1 MNKNH
6 KNRIFILTGLAI
18 SLGIATL
25 LSPFASKHPDGLDRV
40 AEDLEFA
47 NKAVEAPLTQ
57 KLPPAQVFAEYS
69 VKAVSN
75 EKVSTAVAGLTGTL
89 VVFGLAWGIGKI
101 AVKKTKPEE

>member
-1 MNKNH
+1 MT

-25 LSPFASKHPDGLDRV
+25 LSPFASQNPDGLDRV
-40 AEDLEFA
+40 AEDLQFTD
-47 NKAVEAPLTQ
+47 KATEEPLTQ
-57 KLPPAQVFAEYS
+57 NLPPAQIFAEYS
-69 VKAVSN
+69 VKAVEN

-101 AVKKTKPEE
+101 AVKKTNPEE